1 MFSYFVTYLF
11 KLFCFRD
18 DHQIILFMFEHVTR
32 IQRKQNGGIMM
43 ILVDATVLILL
54 AEDSPTEKMS
64 TLIIQS
70 LNFNL

>member
-1 MFSYFVTYLF
+1 M
-11 KLFCFRD
+11 C
-18 DHQIILFMFEHVTR
+18 EHVTR

-43 ILVDATVLILL
+43 MLVDATLIIHLT
-54 AEDSPTEKMS
+54 EDSPTEKMS

>member
-1 MFSYFVTYLF
+1 
-11 KLFCFRD
+11 
-18 DHQIILFMFEHVTR
+18 
-32 IQRKQNGGIMM
+32 M
-43 ILVDATVLILL
+43 ILVDDATVVILL